1 MDEVRAQV
9 TDRADMKPAWAS
21 EKLGA
26 HLLQL
31 QEKSAPG
38 ESRRP
43 PFSHCAAVYVSAC
56 GRHLVN
62 TMKVGQTGK
71 RWRIRRQLEKSVSVP
86 DKEA

>member
-1 MDEVRAQV
+1 MISTLHACVGCKGEVRAQV
-9 TDRADMKPAWAS
+9 TDRTDMKPACAS
-21 EKLGA
+21 EKRGA

-31 QEKSAPG
+31 QETSAPG

-62 TMKVGQTGK
+62 AMKVGQTGK
-71 RWRIRRQLEKSVSVP
+71 R
-86 DKEA
+86 